1 MRNLTNPWSGTNRLR
16 EGASVER
23 RDHGVELGRW
33 VRARRESLKL
43 TTEQLWERTD
53 LEGDFNYISQLENGR
68 RKKLPD
74 FEILSGL
81 AQALNVTVTE
91 VLRGAGILPVDVEQP
106 PEHAPGSAT
115 MHALVDMIDWTTNP
129 ANRENVEGLL
139 RLILERQQAAT
150 SGRAPAGSRSS

>member
-1 MRNLTNPWSGTNRLR
+1 M
-16 EGASVER
+16 
-23 RDHGVELGRW
+23 ELGRW
-33 VRARRESLKL
+33 VKARRAALGMTQEQVWQRMELDIDQNFLAHLES
-43 TTEQLWERTD
+43 
-53 LEGDFNYISQLENGR
+53 G
-68 RKKLPD
+68 RKKSLPD
-74 FEILSGL
+74 TPVLIALSG
-81 AQALNVTVTE
+81 ALNVTVTE

-115 MHALVDMIDWTTNP
+115 MHALVDLIDWTTNP